1 MTALCN
7 KFNSFHF
14 IIFIHYSSN
23 YVPFLVVS
31 SGCGTGVRCHAEQRA
46 GLGGLAV
53 AGAGEARGEARR
65 HDTVR
70 LRMRGAYAGGY
81 GEILLIW

>member
-1 MTALCN
+1 M
-7 KFNSFHF
+7 S
-14 IIFIHYSSN
+14 HYD
-23 YVPFLVVS
+23 PFLVVS
-31 SGCGTGVRCHAEQRA
+31 SGCGAGVGCHAEERA
-46 GLGGLAV
+46 GLRGLAV
-53 AGAGEARGEARR
+53 TGAGEARGEARR